1 MRRTK
6 SKMAGSDHRRYPRKA
21 IKPGYA
27 SLSVT
32 TGEHTFD
39 GHIYD
44 ISMGGIR
51 FELDDAMDAG
61 TPVEVEMHLPTGNV
75 EAKPI
80 HAHGKVVRF
89 HDPDEVGPIRM
100 GLAFTGL
107 PTAADRRALAGFLS
121 RRESSAAVA

>member
-1 MRRTK
+1 MRREK
-6 SKMAGSDHRRYPRKA
+6 STMAGSDHRRYPRKA
-21 IKPGYA
+21 IRPGYA

-32 TGEHTFD
+32 TGEETYD

-61 TPVEVEMHLPTGNV
+61 TPVEVHMQLPVGDVN
-75 EAKPI
+75 ASPI
-80 HAHGKVVRF
+80 HAKGKVVRF

-100 GLAFTGL
+100 GLAFTKL
-107 PTAADRRALAGFLS
+107 PSASDRRALAGFLS
-121 RRESSAAVA
+121 RSESTTAVA